1 MSKHSSAVSRTLFS
15 SIGIY
20 TEYVIGMIVSII
32 IARHLQPAGFGSYS
46 VVVWMV
52 ALGVVLTNSGTAT
65 AAIKFVA
72 ELRGSE
78 GHDLIRPVLD
88 YLRRAQRWF
97 LLAIL
102 LIGAAVLL
110 LAGDRV
116 VPELHHGM
124 LLVFLVI
131 TVSVRSLYM
140 FNIGIAKG
148 FENFRATA
156 IVAVVSAPLT
166 LLMVAIA
173 GWFDAPVEVFLSIF
187 VVSSFILYLM
197 SRAQIA
203 SAIPPPVAG
212 VRLPPELLAR
222 VRRHMRLTTFTVAL
236 GFLVGSEVE
245 VLFLKMYSSED
256 SAGQFKVAYQL
267 ASGAALLVPGVFGA
281 ILLPMMANAIR
292 QGSEVAAQRFV
303 ASTRYLTLLAAPLV
317 AFGVVFASAIIAALY
332 GPAYAPAAPV
342 FAACLIGG
350 ALMTMTQGGS
360 SLLISADRQGSILV
374 LVSTLVLLKIGLD
387 IALITLYGL
396 RGAIYAY
403 LIIAALDVLAIML
416 LAIRTS
422 GMTPEW
428 GKLLRICAAAAC
440 GAAVAYP
447 LLGRLPP
454 LAAAMSGGAIVALV
468 YLPLTLLFNCWSRV
482 DIQYMQQLHQRL
494 GRRRV
499 WLVEMLLALAYRRA
513 PAIDGR

>member
-102 LIGAAVLL
+102 LIGATVLL

-124 LLVFLVI
+124 LFAFLVI

-156 IVAVVSAPLT
+156 IVAIVSAPLT

-187 VVSSFILYLM
+187 VVSSFVLYLM

-203 SAIPPPVAG
+203 SSIPPPVPG

-256 SAGQFKVAYQL
+256 SAGQFKVAFQL

-292 QGSEVAAQRFV
+292 QGSEVAAERFV
-303 ASTRYLTLLAAPLV
+303 ASTRYLTLLAA
-317 AFGVVFASAIIAALY
+317 
-332 GPAYAPAAPV
+332 
-342 FAACLIGG
+342 
-350 ALMTMTQGGS
+350 
-360 SLLISADRQGSILV
+360 
-374 LVSTLVLLKIGLD
+374 
-387 IALITLYGL
+387 
-396 RGAIYAY
+396 
-403 LIIAALDVLAIML
+403 
-416 LAIRTS
+416 
-422 GMTPEW
+422 
-428 GKLLRICAAAAC
+428 
-440 GAAVAYP
+440 
-447 LLGRLPP
+447 
-454 LAAAMSGGAIVALV
+454 
-468 YLPLTLLFNCWSRV
+468 
-482 DIQYMQQLHQRL
+482 
-494 GRRRV
+494 
-499 WLVEMLLALAYRRA
+499 
-513 PAIDGR
+513 